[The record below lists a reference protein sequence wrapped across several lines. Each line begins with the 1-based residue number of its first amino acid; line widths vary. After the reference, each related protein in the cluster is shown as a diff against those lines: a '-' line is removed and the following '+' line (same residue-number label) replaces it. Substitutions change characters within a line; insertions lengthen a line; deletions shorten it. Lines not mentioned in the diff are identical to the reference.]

1 MRNVREVVEAANG
14 KPILFF
20 PARHDHWLVQT
31 GDGWAAHVAGAI
43 GVSTDAQASWWGGR
57 GVGTV
62 PHGLIAAFDGDTV
75 AAAKAYAER
84 YSGEMNVTVLVDFD
98 NDSVRTALEV
108 ADALG
113 DKLWGVRL
121 DTSERLVDQAL
132 WHEMGEFKPTGV
144 NPRLVERVREALD
157 AAGHQRV
164 KIVVS
169 GGFDAPKIR
178 EFEQLGAPVDSYGV
192 GSALLHGENDF
203 TADVVLVE
211 GEERAKVGRRYRP
224 NPRLEQVD

>member
-1 MRNVREVVEAANG
+1 
-14 KPILFF
+14 
-20 PARHDHWLVQT
+20 
-31 GDGWAAHVAGAI
+31 
-43 GVSTDAQASWWGGR
+43 
-57 GVGTV
+57 
-62 PHGLIAAFDGDTV
+62 
-75 AAAKAYAER
+75 
-84 YSGEMNVTVLVDFD
+84 VLVDFD

-121 DTSERLVDQAL
+121 DTSERLVDRAL
-132 WHEMGEFKPTGV
+132 IHEMGDFKPTGV

-157 AAGHQRV
+157 AAGHARV

-169 GGFDAPKIR
+169 GGFDVAKIR
-178 EFEQLGAPVDSYGV
+178 EFEQLGTPVDSYGV

-211 GEERAKVGRRYRP
+211 GEEHAKVGRRYRP
-224 NPRLEQVD
+224 NQRLERVD